1 MAQALPMIAAGA
13 SAAVTLYGARQQAK
27 AYSEQAAQALIQGRS
42 QAIEYR
48 RQGANV
54 LRNLNETLAATIA
67 SAAGSGID
75 PTSGSALALQN
86 YARGEAYREYGT
98 ALDNATLAKE
108 GASAQAAVYQRAG
121 RAAII
126 GGIGQAVGTLGQG
139 ISRQLSLGAGATAAP
154 TATPAA
160 G

>member
-1 MAQALPMIAAGA
+1 MQFAPMIAAGA
-13 SAAVTLYGARQQAK
+13 SAAATLYGARQQAK

-67 SAAGSGID
+67 SAAGSGVD

-98 ALDNATLAKE
+98 ALDNATLARE

-121 RAAII
+121 RASLIAGVAKAGSTLA
-126 GGIGQAVGTLGQG
+126 GGIE
-139 ISRQLSLGAGATAAP
+139 RQLSLAPGATAAP
-154 TATPAA
+154 TGAA
-160 G
+160 

>member
-1 MAQALPMIAAGA
+1 MQVALSAV
-13 SAAVTLYGARQQAK
+13 SAATSLYGARQQAK
-27 AYSEQAAQALIQGRS
+27 AYSEQAAQAQIQGRS

-67 SAAGSGID
+67 SAAAGGID

-86 YARGEAYREYGT
+86 YARGEAFREYGT

-108 GASAQAAVYQRAG
+108 GAAAQARIYQRAG
-121 RAAII
+121 RTALIT
-126 GGIGQAVGTLGQG
+126 GVGQAAGQLATG
-139 ISRQLSLGAGATAAP
+139 IERQLSLQAGA
-154 TATPAA
+154 A

>member
-1 MAQALPMIAAGA
+1 MQVALSAA
-13 SAAVTLYGARQQAK
+13 SAAASLYGARQQAK
-27 AYSEQAAQALIQGRS
+27 AYSEQAAQAQIQGRS

-67 SAAGSGID
+67 SAAAGGID

-108 GASAQAAVYQRAG
+108 GAAAQARIYQRAG
-121 RAAII
+121 RTALITGVAQAA
-126 GGIGQAVGTLGQG
+126 GQLGQG
-139 ISRQLSLGAGATAAP
+139 IERQLSLQAGAT
-154 TATPAA
+154 